1 MKKFLTVVRRE
12 YLQGVRSKTFLVSTA
27 LGPVFMVMF
36 ILGPGLLIGMKA
48 GRATRL
54 AVVDLTEG
62 ARLYEPLRESL
73 LRPAEAPGATPDDA
87 PTSPQGSP
95 RRPPSGPGVGAVPE
109 VESLQVQFEV
119 ERAEGAGR
127 SAEELK
133 AELNGRVRRKEL
145 DAYVV
150 LPSDVLR
157 GGRAEYYARNTD
169 DLLTVARLEDRLSR
183 TVVEQRM
190 RAEGID
196 HARVR
201 ELSRAARVERV
212 KLSEEGE
219 ERQGGVGGVF
229 FLAIGVAGLMLIAI
243 LMYGQA
249 VLSAVVE
256 EKTTRIAEVLFSSVR
271 PFPLMAGKL
280 VGVSLV
286 GLTQYAVW
294 ALLFLALTLYGAAAA
309 ASVGMRLPSLAPS
322 LLVYALLFFLMGFYL
337 YATIYAV
344 VGAIVTTE
352 KEAGQIIIPVSLLFA
367 TSAYLS
373 VPVIRSPD
381 SSFSFWVSMIPFF
394 SPVTM
399 LVRVM
404 TETPP
409 GWQIALSLAVGAATT
424 VLFVWLAARVYRTGM
439 LMYGKRATVPEVLR
453 WIRQ

>member
-12 YLQGVRSKTFLVSTA
+12 YVQGVRSKTFLVTTA
-27 LGPVFMVMF
+27 LGPLFMAMF
-36 ILGPGLLIGMKA
+36 VLVPGLLMGMKA
-48 GRATRL
+48 GAPTRL

-62 ARLYEPLRESL
+62 ARLYEHLRESL
-73 LRPAEAPGATPDDA
+73 LRPEELGTRGDGAS
-87 PTSPQGSP
+87 PTSSP
-95 RRPPSGPGVGAVPE
+95 AAGPSARPVPE
-109 VESLQVQFEV
+109 VAALHVQFEV
-119 ERAEGAGR
+119 ERAETRGR
-127 SAEELK
+127 APEEVK
-133 AELNGRVRRKEL
+133 AELNERVRRKGL

-150 LPSDVLR
+150 LPPDVLR
-157 GGRAEYYARNTD
+157 GGHAEYYARNTGD
-169 DLLTVARLEDRLSR
+169 MLTVARLEDRLSR
-183 TVVEQRM
+183 AVVERRM
-190 RAEGID
+190 REEGID
-196 HARVR
+196 PARVR
-201 ELSRAARVERV
+201 ELSRAARVETV
-212 KLSEEGE
+212 KVSEGGE
-219 ERQGGVGGVF
+219 ERQRGGGGF
-229 FLAIGVAGLMLIAI
+229 FLAMGVASFMLIAI

-294 ALLFLALTLYGAAAA
+294 ALLFLALTLYGAVAAA
-309 ASVGMRLPSLAPS
+309 GAGVRLPSVAPS
-322 LLVYALLFFLMGFYL
+322 VLVYALLFFLLGFYL

-352 KEAGQIIIPVSLLFA
+352 KEAGQIVVPVGFFFA
-367 TSAYLS
+367 TAAYLCL
-373 VPVIRSPD
+373 PVIRAPNSA
-381 SSFSFWVSMIPFF
+381 FSFWVSVIPFF

-399 LVRVM
+399 LVRIL

-409 GWQIALSLAVGAATT
+409 FWQIALSLAVGAATT

-453 WIRQ
+453 WMRRS